1 MLLRPLP
8 LLWREVSELLPLP
21 QLLLQL
27 RLLEASELLQPPLL
41 LLLLLLPP
49 LEASEGL
56 RLKLHLPAQVSE
68 DLEVKFLLALL
79 AALSSIYLSP

>member
-41 LLLLLLPP
+41 LLLLLPP

-68 DLEVKFLLALL
+68 DLEEV
-79 AALSSIYLSP
+79 P